1 MPRLVQEMEMGH
13 PDWYGFAF
21 LEESRTLSATIHQT
35 ESAQDHVD
43 RGLVLR
49 LMAGGRNLETA
60 SNDLDPDPLL
70 EAARALRL
78 RAEAL
83 PALPVA
89 PVAAFPW
96 SHWKASE
103 LEEMVAKQWP
113 ENPTPQTEAHF
124 SPEVDEEPPAT
135 LESLLA
141 DGRARREKALAWD
154 QGFIASNGFT
164 EPLSSVMVQ
173 LRSRTVIQVFVDRER
188 NQSQT
193 LPITL
198 STLRGQTRGGRSMRA
213 LSGGMGGRRIGAFS
227 EEDFALALGV
237 PHRLDRAER
246 LTPGSWPVLTGAD
259 VTGVI
264 AHEAFGHTQEGDTVR
279 QGRSISPQLRGRQIG
294 NTHASILSHG
304 ALFQSGEHAHGT
316 NASAFFDHEGQF
328 SRKHSLLHAG
338 VLGDPM
344 TDLLSSQHLGLPA
357 TGNGKRE
364 SWRRPT
370 LVRQTNTYFT
380 WGTESVE
387 DLIRKVRGTGFL
399 ARWSHGGMEDP
410 KGANLTA
417 GAEYLE
423 EIVDG
428 RLTGRLFVGP
438 QGGHVELSGYV
449 PEMLQGILGKSG
461 PGPESAPD
469 PLNLSGGCGKYHKE
483 YVQAG
488 CGGPWIL
495 WEKLLC
501 G

>member
-1 MPRLVQEMEMGH
+1 MELGH

-21 LEESRTLSATIHQT
+21 LEESRNLSATVHQT

-43 RGLVLR
+43 RGIVLR
-49 LMAGGRNLETA
+49 LVAGGRNLETA
-60 SNDLDPDPLL
+60 SNELDADALT
-70 EAARALRL
+70 AAATALRL
-78 RAEAL
+78 RAEKIAPL
-83 PALPVA
+83 PKPPYLPQ
-89 PVAAFPW
+89 PW
-96 SHWKASE
+96 SRINVGDLAPG
-103 LEEMVAKQWP
+103 LAAQWP
-113 ENPTPQTEAHF
+113 ERPSRESEIHF
-124 SPEVDEEPPAT
+124 SPEVEDAPPET
-135 LESLLA
+135 LESLLGDA
-141 DGRARREKALAWD
+141 RARRLKALDWD
-154 QGFIASNGFT
+154 RAFIAANGF
-164 EPLSSVMVQ
+164 EEALSSVTVQ
-173 LRSRTVIQVFVDRER
+173 LRSRLLTQVFVDRER

-193 LPITL
+193 LPVTL
-198 STLRGQTRGGRSMRA
+198 STLRGQTRGGRNMR
-213 LSGGMGGRRIGAFS
+213 SIRGGMGRSAIGAFS
-227 EEDFALALGV
+227 EEDFQLALGI
-237 PHRLDRAER
+237 PHRLDKAQR
-246 LTPGSWPVLTGAD
+246 LTPGAWPVLSGPD

-279 QGRSISPQLRGRQIG
+279 QGRSISPSLRGKRIG
-294 NTHASILSHG
+294 NEHASILSHG
-304 ALFQSGEHAHGT
+304 ALFASGDQGHGT
-316 NASAFFDHEGQF
+316 NASAYFDHEGQF
-328 SRKHSLLHAG
+328 SVKHSLIHAG

-344 TDLLSSQHLGLPA
+344 TDLLSALHLDLPR

-387 DLIRKVRGTGFL
+387 SLIAKVRGTGFL

-428 RLTGRLFVGP
+428 KLTGRLFVGP

-449 PEMLQGILGKSG
+449 PDMLRGIMGKSA
-461 PGPESAPD
+461 PGAKDAAD

-495 WEKLLC
+495 WDRLLC